1 MYNNRD
7 DEIPSPPRRC
17 PFVHCVHSE
26 HFVRQSI
33 NCWLSAVA
41 MLGAGTGFPVNIQYM
56 NITGQAFEFSTDQ
69 TGSREENI
77 PKLMKITD
85 SE

>member
-1 MYNNRD
+1 
-7 DEIPSPPRRC
+7 
-17 PFVHCVHSE
+17 
-26 HFVRQSI
+26 
-33 NCWLSAVA
+33 